1 MADAGPVIIIS
12 GHEDK
17 EGERVIL
24 KAVAERV
31 GIGVDEN
38 AAIMV
43 QGRSLRALGSGTG
56 YAVDGGEA
64 TRTNMS
70 KQKSDRALSMFGVRI
85 YVLSSGDRFDLE
97 MRRREP
103 GTDDQGSRRPD

>member
-43 QGRSLRALGSGTG
+43 QGRSAASAG
-56 YAVDGGEA
+56 
-64 TRTNMS
+64 
-70 KQKSDRALSMFGVRI
+70 
-85 YVLSSGDRFDLE
+85 
-97 MRRREP
+97 
-103 GTDDQGSRRPD
+103 